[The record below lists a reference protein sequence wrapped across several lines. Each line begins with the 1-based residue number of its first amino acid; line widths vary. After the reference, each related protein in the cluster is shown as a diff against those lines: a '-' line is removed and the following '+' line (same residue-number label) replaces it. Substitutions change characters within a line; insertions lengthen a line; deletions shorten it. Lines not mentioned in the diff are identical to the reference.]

1 MNILEK
7 INKERVRTEPHPEFR
22 VGDTVEVHVRIKE
35 GRGERTQLFTGTVIA
50 RSGCDIQETFT
61 VRRISYGEG
70 VERVF
75 PLNSPNVEKIVV
87 VRRGVVRRANYTTC
101 VVFQAKRRV
110 SKNVVLSNFA
120 KAKMPIKPDI
130 LLYEKK
136 AWKSGFSFVAGVDEA
151 GRG

>member
-1 MNILEK
+1 MNTIQK
-7 INKERVRTEPHPEFR
+7 INKEQVRTEPHPEFR

-35 GRGERTQLFTGTVIA
+35 GNKTRTQLFTGTVIA

-87 VRRGVVRRANYTTC
+87 KRQGVVRRAKLYYL
-101 VVFQAKRRV
+101 RG
-110 SKNVVLSNFA
+110 LSG
-120 KAKMPIKPDI
+120 
-130 LLYEKK
+130 KK
-136 AWKSGFSFVAGVDEA
+136 ARIKEKRQA
-151 GRG
+151 